1 MRYACSSTFVA
12 LSVALLSSAASAQKQ
27 YDPGASDTEIK
38 VGNLM
43 PYSGPGSAY
52 SVIGKVEAA
61 YFEMINKNG
70 GINGRKINF
79 ISYDHAYSPPKAVE
93 QVRKL
98 VESDEVLL
106 TFNILGTAHNAA
118 VQKYLN
124 GKKVPQLFV
133 ASGAERW
140 NDPAHFPWTMGWQPS
155 YQAEGR
161 IYGRYVAQTLSDAKI
176 GILWQND
183 DSGRDYV
190 KGFVAGLGG
199 KFEPTTRL
207 SYEITDPTIDP
218 QMSQL
223 KASGA
228 NVFFDVTSPKFAAQ
242 AIRKTGELQWRPLHI
257 LNNVSTSVAAVLKP
271 AGLDNAKG
279 VISTA
284 YLKNPLDPAW
294 SGDEGY
300 RHGLAFMNEYMPGT
314 DKADSNTVYG
324 YSVAQTLAEVLKMC
338 GDDLTR
344 ENVMKKAASLKD
356 LKLDMLL
363 PGITINTSPTDFA
376 PIKQE
381 QLIRFDGEKWERFGP
396 DAENMR

>member
-1 MRYACSSTFVA
+1 MRYACSFAFVLGIA
-12 LSVALLSSAASAQKQ
+12 VLSSAASAQKQ

-43 PYSGPGSAY
+43 PYSGSGSAY
-52 SVIGKVEAA
+52 SVIGKTEAA
-61 YFEMINKNG
+61 YFEMINKKG

-79 ISYDHAYSPPKAVE
+79 ISYDHAYSPSKAVE

-106 TFNILGTAHNAA
+106 VFNIVGTAHNAA

-124 GKKVPQLFV
+124 IKKVPQLFV

-161 IYGRYVAQTLSDAKI
+161 IYGRYVAQTLSDAKVA
-176 GILWQND
+176 ILWQND

-190 KGFVAGLGG
+190 KGFVDGLGG
-199 KFEPTTRL
+199 KFEPVTKL
-207 SYEITDPTIDP
+207 SYEISDPTVDA
-218 QMSQL
+218 QMAQL

-242 AIRKTGELQWRPLHI
+242 AIRKTGELQWKPMHI
-257 LNNVSTSVAAVLKP
+257 LNNISTSVAAVLRP

-279 VISTA
+279 VVSTA
-284 YLKNPLDPAW
+284 YLKDPLDPTW
-294 SGDEGY
+294 NGDEGY
-300 RHGLAFMNEYMPGT
+300 QRWLAFMNEYMPGA
-314 DKADSNTVYG
+314 DKADSSTVYG
-324 YSVAQTLAEVLKMC
+324 YSVAQTLAEVLRMC

-344 ENVMKKAASLKD
+344 ENVMKQAASLKD
-356 LKLDMLL
+356 LTLDMLL
-363 PGITINTSPTDFA
+363 PGITINTSSTDFA

-381 QLIRFDGEKWERFGP
+381 QLMRFDGEKWERFGP
-396 DAENMR
+396 DMTAAK